1 MKNLKKLFLSGLL
14 LFSASLY
21 AQEYEAPCVV
31 VEQTDGSK
39 TEYLLKSEPR
49 IAFDGE
55 TVTLTTSD
63 ETVLLKVEN
72 VSRAYVK
79 APVKPQPNEVGIAE
93 ASKTAERVIL
103 TADGLSLS
111 GLQPGSAVDVYTA
124 DGRQL
129 KAVKAAADGTASLN
143 LGNSRSGMIIV
154 KTNNQSFKLIRK

>member
-1 MKNLKKLFLSGLL
+1 
-14 LFSASLY
+14 
-21 AQEYEAPCVV
+21 
-31 VEQTDGSK
+31 
-39 TEYLLKSEPR
+39 
-49 IAFDGE
+49 
-55 TVTLTTSD
+55 VTLTTSD